1 MAYTYDDFV
10 KAANQSGLMGQF
22 SQDDLNLAQKYPEFG
37 LSVLS
42 LKKDYNNAAT
52 AEQRLLAN
60 QAANELRK
68 SYGNYSGGAD
78 GGSFRLESKL
88 NRRSDDLL
96 DQLGSFGSF
105 SYDEAPA
112 YENAFAQQQK
122 DLLDRILNREDFSW
136 SKETD
141 PQWSSYKK
149 SYLREGDRATANA
162 LAQAS
167 AASGGR
173 PSSYAVNAATQ
184 AGDYYAT
191 KLNDVIPTLYQQAY
205 ERYLDE
211 YNMKLKDLNAVN
223 QQEQLDYAKYLDRL
237 GQFNTDRGFAYQNYA
252 DDYDRLRSQLAD
264 VQGQDQIDYARYLD
278 ETSRQQTAQDSIR
291 SQVDA
296 ILAAGGSPS
305 ANLVSE
311 SGYSSEYVKA
321 LEDAYRKQ
329 EAEKAA
335 KKSGSG
341 GGSTRRSG
349 GTSGGNTTDGN
360 ESGLDYQ
367 GLFEAAKKSGNPK
380 SWLAQ
385 KANYQ
390 KFGFTSSSGLYSDYE
405 TWLENGG
412 VSNSSKTMA
421 QGPFIALLSGF
432 NTSLKNGEGERIL
445 STLDKTWPMMTSE
458 QKAEMQ
464 KLLKQYGYSYE
475 EG

>member
-42 LKKDYNNAAT
+42 LKKDYNNATT

-105 SYDEAPA
+105 SYGEAPT
-112 YENAFAQQQK
+112 YENTFAQQQK

-162 LAQAS
+162 LAKAS

-211 YNMKLKDLNAVN
+211 YNMKLKDLNTVN

-278 ETSRQQTAQDSIR
+278 EASRRQTAQDSIR

-341 GGSTRRSG
+341 VG
-349 GTSGGNTTDGN
+349 GTMSLTTAKAMAKEGQFTDTVLNT
-360 ESGLDYQ
+360 LR
-367 GLFEAAKKSGNPK
+367 
-380 SWLAQ
+380 
-385 KANYQ
+385 KA
-390 KFGFTSSSGLYSDYE
+390 GFTDDYIAQVYGYTGFGTGRDKLGYDE
-405 TWLENGG
+405 DEGIFTWNGRRY
-412 VSNSSKTMA
+412 NS
-421 QGPFIALLSGF
+421 PEALAEDLDRANLTDAEKATISRRLKASGF
-432 NTSLKNGEGERIL
+432 NITF
-445 STLDKTWPMMTSE
+445 
-458 QKAEMQ
+458 
-464 KLLKQYGYSYE
+464 
-475 EG
+475 

>member
-42 LKKDYNNAAT
+42 LKKDYNNATT

-88 NRRSDDLL
+88 NRRADDLL

-105 SYDEAPA
+105 SYGEAPT
-112 YENAFAQQQK
+112 YENTFAQQQK

-162 LAQAS
+162 LAKAS

-173 PSSYAVNAATQ
+173 PSSHAVNAATQ

-211 YNMKLKDLNAVN
+211 YNMKLKDLNTVN

-278 ETSRQQTAQDSIR
+278 EVSRQQTAQDSIR

-341 GGSTRRSG
+341 GG
-349 GTSGGNTTDGN
+349 GTMSLTTAKAMAKEGQFTDTVLNT
-360 ESGLDYQ
+360 LR
-367 GLFEAAKKSGNPK
+367 
-380 SWLAQ
+380 
-385 KANYQ
+385 KA
-390 KFGFTSSSGLYSDYE
+390 GFTDDYIAQVYGYTGFGTGRDKLGYDE
-405 TWLENGG
+405 DEGIFTWNGRRYNSPEALAEDLDRANLTDAEKATISRRLE
-412 VSNSSKTMA
+412 A
-421 QGPFIALLSGF
+421 SGF
-432 NTSLKNGEGERIL
+432 N
-445 STLDKTWPMMTSE
+445 MTF
-458 QKAEMQ
+458 
-464 KLLKQYGYSYE
+464 
-475 EG
+475 

>member
-88 NRRSDDLL
+88 NRRADDLL
-96 DQLGSFGSF
+96 DQIGSFGSF
-105 SYDEAPA
+105 SYDEAPT

-278 ETSRQQTAQDSIR
+278 EVSRQQTAQDSIR

-341 GGSTRRSG
+341 GG
-349 GTSGGNTTDGN
+349 GTMSLTTAKAMAKEGQFTDAVLNT
-360 ESGLDYQ
+360 LR
-367 GLFEAAKKSGNPK
+367 
-380 SWLAQ
+380 
-385 KANYQ
+385 KA
-390 KFGFTSSSGLYSDYE
+390 GFTDDYIAQVYGYTGFGPGRDKLGYDE
-405 TWLENGG
+405 DEGIFTWNGRRY
-412 VSNSSKTMA
+412 NS
-421 QGPFIALLSGF
+421 PEALAEDLDRANLTDAEKATISRRLKASGF
-432 NTSLKNGEGERIL
+432 NITF
-445 STLDKTWPMMTSE
+445 
-458 QKAEMQ
+458 
-464 KLLKQYGYSYE
+464 
-475 EG
+475 

>member
-22 SQDDLNLAQKYPEFG
+22 SQDDLNLAQKHPEFG

-105 SYDEAPA
+105 SYGEAPT
-112 YENAFAQQQK
+112 YENTFAQQQK

-278 ETSRQQTAQDSIR
+278 EASRQQTAQDSIR

-311 SGYSSEYVKA
+311 SGYSSEYIKA

-341 GGSTRRSG
+341 GG
-349 GTSGGNTTDGN
+349 GTMSLTTAKAMAKEGQFTDTVLNT
-360 ESGLDYQ
+360 LR
-367 GLFEAAKKSGNPK
+367 
-380 SWLAQ
+380 
-385 KANYQ
+385 KA
-390 KFGFTSSSGLYSDYE
+390 GFTDDYIAQVYGYTGFGTGRDKLGYDE
-405 TWLENGG
+405 DEGIFTWNGRRY
-412 VSNSSKTMA
+412 NS
-421 QGPFIALLSGF
+421 PEALAEDLDRANLTDAEKATISRRLKASGF
-432 NTSLKNGEGERIL
+432 NITF
-445 STLDKTWPMMTSE
+445 
-458 QKAEMQ
+458 
-464 KLLKQYGYSYE
+464 
-475 EG
+475 

>member
-88 NRRSDDLL
+88 NRRADDLL
-96 DQLGSFGSF
+96 GQIGSFGSF

-184 AGDYYAT
+184 AGDYYAA

-264 VQGQDQIDYARYLD
+264 VQGKDQIDYARYLD
-278 ETSRQQTAQDSIR
+278 EASRQQTAQDSIR

-341 GGSTRRSG
+341 GG
-349 GTSGGNTTDGN
+349 GTMSLTTAKAMAKEGQFTDTVINT
-360 ESGLDYQ
+360 LR
-367 GLFEAAKKSGNPK
+367 
-380 SWLAQ
+380 
-385 KANYQ
+385 KA
-390 KFGFTSSSGLYSDYE
+390 GFTDDYIAQVYGYTGFGTGRDKLGYDE
-405 TWLENGG
+405 DEGIFTWNGRRY
-412 VSNSSKTMA
+412 NS
-421 QGPFIALLSGF
+421 PEALAEDLDRANLTDAEKATISRRLKASGF
-432 NTSLKNGEGERIL
+432 NITF
-445 STLDKTWPMMTSE
+445 
-458 QKAEMQ
+458 
-464 KLLKQYGYSYE
+464 
-475 EG
+475 

>member
-10 KAANQSGLMGQF
+10 NAANQSGLMGQF

-42 LKKDYNNAAT
+42 LKKDYNNATT

-96 DQLGSFGSF
+96 GQLGSFGSF
-105 SYDEAPA
+105 SYDEAPT

-122 DLLDRILNREDFSW
+122 DLLDRILNREDFAW

-191 KLNDVIPTLYQQAY
+191 KLNDMIPTLYQQAY

-278 ETSRQQTAQDSIR
+278 EASRQQTAQDSIR

-341 GGSTRRSG
+341 GG
-349 GTSGGNTTDGN
+349 GTMSLTTAKAMAKEGQFTDTVLNT
-360 ESGLDYQ
+360 LR
-367 GLFEAAKKSGNPK
+367 
-380 SWLAQ
+380 
-385 KANYQ
+385 KA
-390 KFGFTSSSGLYSDYE
+390 GFTDDYIAQVYGYTGFGTGRDKLGYDE
-405 TWLENGG
+405 DEGIFTWNGRRY
-412 VSNSSKTMA
+412 NSPEALAEDLDRANLTDAEKAT
-421 QGPFIALLSGF
+421 IARRLKASGF
-432 NTSLKNGEGERIL
+432 NITF
-445 STLDKTWPMMTSE
+445 
-458 QKAEMQ
+458 
-464 KLLKQYGYSYE
+464 
-475 EG
+475 

>member
-42 LKKDYNNAAT
+42 LKKDYNNATT

-105 SYDEAPA
+105 SYGEAPT
-112 YENAFAQQQK
+112 YENTFAQQQK

-173 PSSYAVNAATQ
+173 PSSHAVNAATQ

-278 ETSRQQTAQDSIR
+278 EVSRQQTAQDSIR

-341 GGSTRRSG
+341 GG
-349 GTSGGNTTDGN
+349 GTMSLTTAKAMAKEGQFTDTVLNT
-360 ESGLDYQ
+360 LR
-367 GLFEAAKKSGNPK
+367 
-380 SWLAQ
+380 
-385 KANYQ
+385 KA
-390 KFGFTSSSGLYSDYE
+390 GFTDDYIAQVYGYTGFGTGRDKLGYDE
-405 TWLENGG
+405 DEGIFTWNGRRY
-412 VSNSSKTMA
+412 NS
-421 QGPFIALLSGF
+421 PEALAEDLDRANLTDAEKSTISRRLKASGF
-432 NTSLKNGEGERIL
+432 NITF
-445 STLDKTWPMMTSE
+445 
-458 QKAEMQ
+458 
-464 KLLKQYGYSYE
+464 
-475 EG
+475 

>member
-88 NRRSDDLL
+88 NRRADDLL
-96 DQLGSFGSF
+96 DQIGSFGSF
-105 SYDEAPA
+105 SYDEAPT
-112 YENAFAQQQK
+112 YENTFAQQQK

-278 ETSRQQTAQDSIR
+278 EASRRQTAQDSIR

-329 EAEKAA
+329 GAEKAA

-341 GGSTRRSG
+341 GG
-349 GTSGGNTTDGN
+349 GTMSLTTAKAMAKEGQFTDTVLNT
-360 ESGLDYQ
+360 LR
-367 GLFEAAKKSGNPK
+367 
-380 SWLAQ
+380 
-385 KANYQ
+385 KA
-390 KFGFTSSSGLYSDYE
+390 GFTDDYIAQVYGYTGFGTGRDKLGYDE
-405 TWLENGG
+405 DEGIFTWNGRRY
-412 VSNSSKTMA
+412 NS
-421 QGPFIALLSGF
+421 PEALAEDLDRANLTDAEKATISRRLKASGF
-432 NTSLKNGEGERIL
+432 NITF
-445 STLDKTWPMMTSE
+445 
-458 QKAEMQ
+458 
-464 KLLKQYGYSYE
+464 
-475 EG
+475 

>member
-88 NRRSDDLL
+88 NRRADDLL
-96 DQLGSFGSF
+96 GQIGSFGSF
-105 SYDEAPA
+105 SYDEAPT

-211 YNMKLKDLNAVN
+211 YNMKLKDLNTVN

-278 ETSRQQTAQDSIR
+278 DVSRQQTAQDSIR

-321 LEDAYRKQ
+321 LKDAYRKQ

-341 GGSTRRSG
+341 GG
-349 GTSGGNTTDGN
+349 GTMSLTTAKEMAKEGQFTDTVLNT
-360 ESGLDYQ
+360 LR
-367 GLFEAAKKSGNPK
+367 
-380 SWLAQ
+380 
-385 KANYQ
+385 KA
-390 KFGFTSSSGLYSDYE
+390 GFTDDYIAQVYGYTGFGTGRDKLGYDE
-405 TWLENGG
+405 DEGIFTWNGRRY
-412 VSNSSKTMA
+412 NSPEALAEDLDRANLTDAEKATISRRLKT
-421 QGPFIALLSGF
+421 SGF
-432 NTSLKNGEGERIL
+432 NITF
-445 STLDKTWPMMTSE
+445 
-458 QKAEMQ
+458 
-464 KLLKQYGYSYE
+464 
-475 EG
+475 

>member
-88 NRRSDDLL
+88 NRRADDLL
-96 DQLGSFGSF
+96 DQIGSFGSF
-105 SYDEAPA
+105 SYDEAPT

-211 YNMKLKDLNAVN
+211 YNMKLKDMNAVN

-278 ETSRQQTAQDSIR
+278 EASRQQTAQDSIR

-341 GGSTRRSG
+341 GG
-349 GTSGGNTTDGN
+349 GTMSLTTAKAMAKEGQFTDTVLNT
-360 ESGLDYQ
+360 LR
-367 GLFEAAKKSGNPK
+367 
-380 SWLAQ
+380 
-385 KANYQ
+385 KA
-390 KFGFTSSSGLYSDYE
+390 GFTDDYIAQVYGYTGFGTGRDKLGYDE
-405 TWLENGG
+405 DEGIFTWNGRRY
-412 VSNSSKTMA
+412 NS
-421 QGPFIALLSGF
+421 PEALAEDLDRANLTDAEKATISRRLKASGF
-432 NTSLKNGEGERIL
+432 NITF
-445 STLDKTWPMMTSE
+445 
-458 QKAEMQ
+458 
-464 KLLKQYGYSYE
+464 
-475 EG
+475 

>member
-96 DQLGSFGSF
+96 DQIGSFGSF
-105 SYDEAPA
+105 SYDEAPT
-112 YENAFAQQQK
+112 YENAFAQKQK
-122 DLLDRILNREDFSW
+122 DLLDRILNREGFSW

-173 PSSYAVNAATQ
+173 PSSHAVNAATQ

-211 YNMKLKDLNAVN
+211 YNMKLKDLNTVN

-278 ETSRQQTAQDSIR
+278 EASRQQTAQDSIR

-341 GGSTRRSG
+341 GG
-349 GTSGGNTTDGN
+349 GTMSLTTAKAMAKEGQFTDAVLNT
-360 ESGLDYQ
+360 LR
-367 GLFEAAKKSGNPK
+367 
-380 SWLAQ
+380 
-385 KANYQ
+385 KA
-390 KFGFTSSSGLYSDYE
+390 GFTDDYIAQVYGYTGFGTGRDKLGYDE
-405 TWLENGG
+405 DEGIFTWNGRRY
-412 VSNSSKTMA
+412 NS
-421 QGPFIALLSGF
+421 PEALAEDLDRANLTDAEKATISRRLKASGF
-432 NTSLKNGEGERIL
+432 NITF
-445 STLDKTWPMMTSE
+445 
-458 QKAEMQ
+458 
-464 KLLKQYGYSYE
+464 
-475 EG
+475 

>member
-42 LKKDYNNAAT
+42 LKKDYNNATT

-105 SYDEAPA
+105 SYDEAPT
-112 YENAFAQQQK
+112 YENTFAQQQK

-173 PSSYAVNAATQ
+173 PSSHAVNAATQ

-211 YNMKLKDLNAVN
+211 YNMKLKDLSTVN

-278 ETSRQQTAQDSIR
+278 EASRRQTAQDSIR

-341 GGSTRRSG
+341 GG
-349 GTSGGNTTDGN
+349 GTMSLTTAKAMAKEGQFTDTVLNT
-360 ESGLDYQ
+360 LR
-367 GLFEAAKKSGNPK
+367 
-380 SWLAQ
+380 
-385 KANYQ
+385 KA
-390 KFGFTSSSGLYSDYE
+390 GFTDDYIAQVYGYTGFGTGRDKLGYDE
-405 TWLENGG
+405 DEGIFTWNGRRY
-412 VSNSSKTMA
+412 NS
-421 QGPFIALLSGF
+421 PEALAEDLDRANLTDAEKATISRRLKASGF
-432 NTSLKNGEGERIL
+432 NITF
-445 STLDKTWPMMTSE
+445 
-458 QKAEMQ
+458 
-464 KLLKQYGYSYE
+464 
-475 EG
+475 

>member
-96 DQLGSFGSF
+96 DQIGSFGSF
-105 SYDEAPA
+105 SYDEAPT

-173 PSSYAVNAATQ
+173 PSSHAVNAATQ

-278 ETSRQQTAQDSIR
+278 EASRQQTAQDSIR

-341 GGSTRRSG
+341 GG
-349 GTSGGNTTDGN
+349 GTMSLTTAKAMAKEGQFTDTVLNT
-360 ESGLDYQ
+360 LR
-367 GLFEAAKKSGNPK
+367 
-380 SWLAQ
+380 
-385 KANYQ
+385 KA
-390 KFGFTSSSGLYSDYE
+390 GFTDDYIAQVYGYTGFGTGRDKLGYDE
-405 TWLENGG
+405 DEGIFTWNGRRY
-412 VSNSSKTMA
+412 NS
-421 QGPFIALLSGF
+421 PEALAEDLDRANLTDAEKATISRRLKASGF
-432 NTSLKNGEGERIL
+432 NITF
-445 STLDKTWPMMTSE
+445 
-458 QKAEMQ
+458 
-464 KLLKQYGYSYE
+464 
-475 EG
+475 

>member
-88 NRRSDDLL
+88 NRRADDLL
-96 DQLGSFGSF
+96 GQIGSFGSF
-105 SYDEAPA
+105 SYDEAPT

-278 ETSRQQTAQDSIR
+278 EASRQQTAQDSIR

-341 GGSTRRSG
+341 GG
-349 GTSGGNTTDGN
+349 GTMSLTTAKEMAKEGQFTDTVLNT
-360 ESGLDYQ
+360 LR
-367 GLFEAAKKSGNPK
+367 
-380 SWLAQ
+380 
-385 KANYQ
+385 KA
-390 KFGFTSSSGLYSDYE
+390 GFTDDYIAQVYGYTGFGSGRDKLGYDE
-405 TWLENGG
+405 DEGIFTWNGRRY
-412 VSNSSKTMA
+412 NS
-421 QGPFIALLSGF
+421 PEALAEDLNRANLTDAEKATISRRLKASGF
-432 NTSLKNGEGERIL
+432 NITF
-445 STLDKTWPMMTSE
+445 
-458 QKAEMQ
+458 
-464 KLLKQYGYSYE
+464 
-475 EG
+475 

>member
-10 KAANQSGLMGQF
+10 NAANQSGLMGQF

-42 LKKDYNNAAT
+42 LKKDYNNATT

-96 DQLGSFGSF
+96 GQLGSFGSF
-105 SYDEAPA
+105 SYDEAPT

-122 DLLDRILNREDFSW
+122 DLLDRILNREDFAW

-162 LAQAS
+162 LAKAS

-173 PSSYAVNAATQ
+173 TSSYAVNAATQ

-278 ETSRQQTAQDSIR
+278 EVSRQQTAQDSIR
-291 SQVDA
+291 GQVDA

-341 GGSTRRSG
+341 GG
-349 GTSGGNTTDGN
+349 GTMSLTTAKAMAKEGQFTDAVLNT
-360 ESGLDYQ
+360 LR
-367 GLFEAAKKSGNPK
+367 
-380 SWLAQ
+380 
-385 KANYQ
+385 KA
-390 KFGFTSSSGLYSDYE
+390 GFTDDYIAQVYGYTGFGTGRDKLGYDE
-405 TWLENGG
+405 DEGIFTWNGRRY
-412 VSNSSKTMA
+412 NSPEALAEDLDRANLTDAEKAT
-421 QGPFIALLSGF
+421 IARRLKASGF
-432 NTSLKNGEGERIL
+432 NITF
-445 STLDKTWPMMTSE
+445 
-458 QKAEMQ
+458 
-464 KLLKQYGYSYE
+464 
-475 EG
+475 

>member
-42 LKKDYNNAAT
+42 LKKDYNNATT

-88 NRRSDDLL
+88 NRRADDLL
-96 DQLGSFGSF
+96 DQIGSFGSF

-173 PSSYAVNAATQ
+173 PSSHAVNAATQ

-278 ETSRQQTAQDSIR
+278 EASRQQTAQDSIR

-296 ILAAGGSPS
+296 ILAVGGSPS

-341 GGSTRRSG
+341 GG
-349 GTSGGNTTDGN
+349 GTMSLTTAKAMAKEGQFTDAVLNT
-360 ESGLDYQ
+360 LR
-367 GLFEAAKKSGNPK
+367 
-380 SWLAQ
+380 
-385 KANYQ
+385 KA
-390 KFGFTSSSGLYSDYE
+390 GFTDDYIAQVYGYTGFGTGRDKLGYDE
-405 TWLENGG
+405 DEGIFTWNGRRY
-412 VSNSSKTMA
+412 NS
-421 QGPFIALLSGF
+421 PEALAEDLDRANLTDAEKATISRRLKASGF
-432 NTSLKNGEGERIL
+432 NITF
-445 STLDKTWPMMTSE
+445 
-458 QKAEMQ
+458 
-464 KLLKQYGYSYE
+464 
-475 EG
+475 

>member
-1 MAYTYDDFV
+1 
-10 KAANQSGLMGQF
+10 MGQF

-42 LKKDYNNAAT
+42 LKKDYNNATT

-105 SYDEAPA
+105 SYGEAPT
-112 YENAFAQQQK
+112 YENTFAQQQK

-211 YNMKLKDLNAVN
+211 YNMKLKDLNTVN

-278 ETSRQQTAQDSIR
+278 EASRQQTAQDSIR

-341 GGSTRRSG
+341 GG
-349 GTSGGNTTDGN
+349 GTMSLTTAKAMAKEGQFTDTVLNT
-360 ESGLDYQ
+360 LR
-367 GLFEAAKKSGNPK
+367 
-380 SWLAQ
+380 
-385 KANYQ
+385 KA
-390 KFGFTSSSGLYSDYE
+390 GFTDDYIAQVYGYTGFGTGRDKLGYDE
-405 TWLENGG
+405 DEGIFTWNGRRY
-412 VSNSSKTMA
+412 NS
-421 QGPFIALLSGF
+421 PEALAEDLDRANLTDAEKATISRRLKASGF
-432 NTSLKNGEGERIL
+432 NITF
-445 STLDKTWPMMTSE
+445 
-458 QKAEMQ
+458 
-464 KLLKQYGYSYE
+464 
-475 EG
+475 

>member
-10 KAANQSGLMGQF
+10 NAANQSGLMGQF

-42 LKKDYNNAAT
+42 LKKDYNNATT

-78 GGSFRLESKL
+78 GGGFRLESKL
-88 NRRSDDLL
+88 NRRADDLL

-105 SYDEAPA
+105 SYDEAPT

-122 DLLDRILNREDFSW
+122 DLLDRILNREDFAW

-162 LAQAS
+162 LAKAS

-278 ETSRQQTAQDSIR
+278 EVSRQQTAQDSIR
-291 SQVDA
+291 GQVDA

-341 GGSTRRSG
+341 GG
-349 GTSGGNTTDGN
+349 GTMSLTTAKAMAKEGQFTDAVLNT
-360 ESGLDYQ
+360 LR
-367 GLFEAAKKSGNPK
+367 
-380 SWLAQ
+380 
-385 KANYQ
+385 KA
-390 KFGFTSSSGLYSDYE
+390 GFTDDYIAQVYGYTGFGTGRDKLGYDE
-405 TWLENGG
+405 DEGIFTWNGRRY
-412 VSNSSKTMA
+412 NSPEALAEDLDRANLTDAEKAT
-421 QGPFIALLSGF
+421 IARRLKASGF
-432 NTSLKNGEGERIL
+432 NITF
-445 STLDKTWPMMTSE
+445 
-458 QKAEMQ
+458 
-464 KLLKQYGYSYE
+464 
-475 EG
+475 

>member
-22 SQDDLNLAQKYPEFG
+22 SQDDLNLAQKHPEFG

-42 LKKDYNNAAT
+42 LKKDYNNATT

-105 SYDEAPA
+105 SYGEAPT
-112 YENAFAQQQK
+112 YENTFAQQQK

-162 LAQAS
+162 LAKAS

-211 YNMKLKDLNAVN
+211 YNMKLKDLNAIN
-223 QQEQLDYAKYLDRL
+223 QQEQMDYAKYLDRL

-278 ETSRQQTAQDSIR
+278 EASRQQTAQDSIR

-329 EAEKAA
+329 EAEKVT

-341 GGSTRRSG
+341 GG
-349 GTSGGNTTDGN
+349 GTMSLTTAKAMAKEGQFTDTVLNT
-360 ESGLDYQ
+360 LR
-367 GLFEAAKKSGNPK
+367 
-380 SWLAQ
+380 
-385 KANYQ
+385 KA
-390 KFGFTSSSGLYSDYE
+390 GFTDDYIAQVYGYTGFGTGRDKLGYDE
-405 TWLENGG
+405 DEGIFTWNGRRYNSPEALAEDLDRANLTDAEKATISRRLE
-412 VSNSSKTMA
+412 A
-421 QGPFIALLSGF
+421 SGF
-432 NTSLKNGEGERIL
+432 NI
-445 STLDKTWPMMTSE
+445 TL
-458 QKAEMQ
+458 
-464 KLLKQYGYSYE
+464 
-475 EG
+475 

>member
-105 SYDEAPA
+105 SYDEAPT

-122 DLLDRILNREDFSW
+122 DLLDRILNREGFSW

-184 AGDYYAT
+184 AGDYYAA

-211 YNMKLKDLNAVN
+211 YNMKLKDLNTVN

-278 ETSRQQTAQDSIR
+278 EASRQQTAQDSIR

-341 GGSTRRSG
+341 GG
-349 GTSGGNTTDGN
+349 GTMSLTTAKAMAKEGQFTDTVLNT
-360 ESGLDYQ
+360 LR
-367 GLFEAAKKSGNPK
+367 
-380 SWLAQ
+380 
-385 KANYQ
+385 KA
-390 KFGFTSSSGLYSDYE
+390 GFTDDYIAQVYGYTGFGTGRDKLGYDE
-405 TWLENGG
+405 DEGIFTWNGRRY
-412 VSNSSKTMA
+412 NS
-421 QGPFIALLSGF
+421 PEALAEDLDRANLTDAEKATISRRLKASGF
-432 NTSLKNGEGERIL
+432 NITF
-445 STLDKTWPMMTSE
+445 
-458 QKAEMQ
+458 
-464 KLLKQYGYSYE
+464 
-475 EG
+475 

>member
-42 LKKDYNNAAT
+42 LKKDYNNATT

-105 SYDEAPA
+105 SYGEAPT
-112 YENAFAQQQK
+112 YENTFAQQQK

-162 LAQAS
+162 LAKAS

-173 PSSYAVNAATQ
+173 PSSHAVNAATQ

-211 YNMKLKDLNAVN
+211 YNMKLKDLNTVN

-278 ETSRQQTAQDSIR
+278 EASRQQTAQDSIR

-341 GGSTRRSG
+341 GG
-349 GTSGGNTTDGN
+349 GTMSLTTAKEMAKEGQFTDTVLNT
-360 ESGLDYQ
+360 LR
-367 GLFEAAKKSGNPK
+367 
-380 SWLAQ
+380 
-385 KANYQ
+385 KA
-390 KFGFTSSSGLYSDYE
+390 GFTDDYIAQVYGYTGFGTGRDKLGYDE
-405 TWLENGG
+405 DEGIFTWNGRRYNSPEALTEDLDRANLTDAEKATISRRLE
-412 VSNSSKTMA
+412 A
-421 QGPFIALLSGF
+421 SGF
-432 NTSLKNGEGERIL
+432 NITF
-445 STLDKTWPMMTSE
+445 
-458 QKAEMQ
+458 
-464 KLLKQYGYSYE
+464 
-475 EG
+475 

>member
-42 LKKDYNNAAT
+42 LKKDYNNATT

-88 NRRSDDLL
+88 NRRADDLL
-96 DQLGSFGSF
+96 DQIGSFGSF

-173 PSSYAVNAATQ
+173 PSSHAVNAATQ

-211 YNMKLKDLNAVN
+211 YNMKLKDLNTVN

-278 ETSRQQTAQDSIR
+278 EASRQQTAQDSIR

-341 GGSTRRSG
+341 GG
-349 GTSGGNTTDGN
+349 GTMSLTTAKEMAKEGQFTDAVLNT
-360 ESGLDYQ
+360 LR
-367 GLFEAAKKSGNPK
+367 
-380 SWLAQ
+380 
-385 KANYQ
+385 KA
-390 KFGFTSSSGLYSDYE
+390 GFTDDYIAQVYGYTGFGTGRDKLGYDE
-405 TWLENGG
+405 DEGIFTWNGRRY
-412 VSNSSKTMA
+412 NS
-421 QGPFIALLSGF
+421 PEALAEDLDRANLTDAEKATISRRLKASGF
-432 NTSLKNGEGERIL
+432 NITF
-445 STLDKTWPMMTSE
+445 
-458 QKAEMQ
+458 
-464 KLLKQYGYSYE
+464 
-475 EG
+475 

>member
-22 SQDDLNLAQKYPEFG
+22 SQDDLNLAQKHPEFG

-42 LKKDYNNAAT
+42 LKKDYNNATT

-68 SYGNYSGGAD
+68 SYGNYSGGVD

-105 SYDEAPA
+105 SYGEAPT
-112 YENAFAQQQK
+112 YENTFAQQQK

-173 PSSYAVNAATQ
+173 PSSHAVNAATQ

-211 YNMKLKDLNAVN
+211 YNMKLKDLNTVN

-278 ETSRQQTAQDSIR
+278 EASRQQTAQDSIR

-341 GGSTRRSG
+341 GG
-349 GTSGGNTTDGN
+349 GTMSLTTAKAMAKEGQFTDAVLNT
-360 ESGLDYQ
+360 LR
-367 GLFEAAKKSGNPK
+367 
-380 SWLAQ
+380 
-385 KANYQ
+385 KA
-390 KFGFTSSSGLYSDYE
+390 GFTDDYIAQVYGYTGFGTGRDKLGYDE
-405 TWLENGG
+405 DEGIFTWNGRRY
-412 VSNSSKTMA
+412 NS
-421 QGPFIALLSGF
+421 PEALAEDLDRANLTDAEKATISRRLKASGF
-432 NTSLKNGEGERIL
+432 NITF
-445 STLDKTWPMMTSE
+445 
-458 QKAEMQ
+458 
-464 KLLKQYGYSYE
+464 
-475 EG
+475 

>member
-42 LKKDYNNAAT
+42 LKKDYNNATT

-88 NRRSDDLL
+88 NRRADDLL
-96 DQLGSFGSF
+96 DQIGSFGSF
-105 SYDEAPA
+105 SYDEAPT

-184 AGDYYAT
+184 AGDYYAA

-278 ETSRQQTAQDSIR
+278 EASRQQTAQDSIR

-341 GGSTRRSG
+341 GG
-349 GTSGGNTTDGN
+349 GTMSLTTAKAMAKEGQFTDAVLNT
-360 ESGLDYQ
+360 LR
-367 GLFEAAKKSGNPK
+367 
-380 SWLAQ
+380 
-385 KANYQ
+385 KA
-390 KFGFTSSSGLYSDYE
+390 GFTDDYIAQVYGYTGFGTGRDKLGYDE
-405 TWLENGG
+405 DEGIFTWNGRRY
-412 VSNSSKTMA
+412 NS
-421 QGPFIALLSGF
+421 PEALAEDLDRANLTDAEKATISRRLKASGF
-432 NTSLKNGEGERIL
+432 NITF
-445 STLDKTWPMMTSE
+445 
-458 QKAEMQ
+458 
-464 KLLKQYGYSYE
+464 
-475 EG
+475 

>member
-10 KAANQSGLMGQF
+10 NAANQSGLMGQF

-42 LKKDYNNAAT
+42 LKKDYNNATT

-88 NRRSDDLL
+88 NRRADDLL

-105 SYDEAPA
+105 SYDEAPT

-211 YNMKLKDLNAVN
+211 YNIKLKDLNAVN

-278 ETSRQQTAQDSIR
+278 EVSRQQTAQDSIR

-335 KKSGSG
+335 KKSSSG
-341 GGSTRRSG
+341 GGSTMSLTTAKAMAKEG
-349 GTSGGNTTDGN
+349 QFTDAVLNT
-360 ESGLDYQ
+360 LR
-367 GLFEAAKKSGNPK
+367 
-380 SWLAQ
+380 
-385 KANYQ
+385 KA
-390 KFGFTSSSGLYSDYE
+390 GFTDDYIAQVYGYTGFGTGRDKLGYDE
-405 TWLENGG
+405 DEGIFTWNGRRY
-412 VSNSSKTMA
+412 NS
-421 QGPFIALLSGF
+421 PEALAEDLDRANLTDAEKATISRRLKASGF
-432 NTSLKNGEGERIL
+432 NITF
-445 STLDKTWPMMTSE
+445 
-458 QKAEMQ
+458 
-464 KLLKQYGYSYE
+464 
-475 EG
+475 

>member
-42 LKKDYNNAAT
+42 LKKDYNNATT

-88 NRRSDDLL
+88 NRRADDLL
-96 DQLGSFGSF
+96 GQIGSFGSF
-105 SYDEAPA
+105 SYDEAPT

-162 LAQAS
+162 LAKAS

-278 ETSRQQTAQDSIR
+278 EASRQQTAQDSIR

-341 GGSTRRSG
+341 GG
-349 GTSGGNTTDGN
+349 GTMSLTTAKAMAKEGQFTDTVLNT
-360 ESGLDYQ
+360 LR
-367 GLFEAAKKSGNPK
+367 
-380 SWLAQ
+380 
-385 KANYQ
+385 KA
-390 KFGFTSSSGLYSDYE
+390 GFTNDYIAQVYGYTGFGTGRDKLGYDE
-405 TWLENGG
+405 DEGIFTWNGRRY
-412 VSNSSKTMA
+412 NS
-421 QGPFIALLSGF
+421 PEALAEDLDRANLTDAEKSTISRRLKASGF
-432 NTSLKNGEGERIL
+432 NITF
-445 STLDKTWPMMTSE
+445 
-458 QKAEMQ
+458 
-464 KLLKQYGYSYE
+464 
-475 EG
+475 

>member
-42 LKKDYNNAAT
+42 LKKDYNNATT

-96 DQLGSFGSF
+96 GQIGSFGSF
-105 SYDEAPA
+105 SYDEAPT

-162 LAQAS
+162 LAKAS

-278 ETSRQQTAQDSIR
+278 EASRQQTAQDSIR

-341 GGSTRRSG
+341 GG
-349 GTSGGNTTDGN
+349 GTMSLTTAKAMAKEGQFTDTVLNT
-360 ESGLDYQ
+360 LR
-367 GLFEAAKKSGNPK
+367 
-380 SWLAQ
+380 
-385 KANYQ
+385 KA
-390 KFGFTSSSGLYSDYE
+390 GFTDDYIAQVYGYTGFGSGRDKLGYDE
-405 TWLENGG
+405 DEGIFTWNGRRY
-412 VSNSSKTMA
+412 NS
-421 QGPFIALLSGF
+421 PEALAEDLDRANLTDAEKATISRRLKASGF
-432 NTSLKNGEGERIL
+432 NITF
-445 STLDKTWPMMTSE
+445 
-458 QKAEMQ
+458 
-464 KLLKQYGYSYE
+464 
-475 EG
+475 

>member
-88 NRRSDDLL
+88 NRRADDLL
-96 DQLGSFGSF
+96 GQIGSFGSF
-105 SYDEAPA
+105 SYDEAPT
-112 YENAFAQQQK
+112 YENAFVQQQK

-211 YNMKLKDLNAVN
+211 YNMKLKDLNTVN

-278 ETSRQQTAQDSIR
+278 EVSRQQTAQDSIR

-341 GGSTRRSG
+341 GG
-349 GTSGGNTTDGN
+349 GTMSLTTAKAMAKEGQFTDTVLNT
-360 ESGLDYQ
+360 LR
-367 GLFEAAKKSGNPK
+367 
-380 SWLAQ
+380 
-385 KANYQ
+385 KA
-390 KFGFTSSSGLYSDYE
+390 GFTDDYIAQVYGYTGFGTGRDKLGYDE
-405 TWLENGG
+405 DEGIFTWNGRRYNSPEALAEDLNRANLTDAEKATISRRLE
-412 VSNSSKTMA
+412 A
-421 QGPFIALLSGF
+421 SGF
-432 NTSLKNGEGERIL
+432 NIITF
-445 STLDKTWPMMTSE
+445 
-458 QKAEMQ
+458 
-464 KLLKQYGYSYE
+464 
-475 EG
+475 

>member
-88 NRRSDDLL
+88 NRRADDLL
-96 DQLGSFGSF
+96 GQIGSFGSF
-105 SYDEAPA
+105 SYDEAPT

-211 YNMKLKDLNAVN
+211 YNMKLKDLNTVN
-223 QQEQLDYAKYLDRL
+223 QQEQLDYAKHLDRL

-278 ETSRQQTAQDSIR
+278 EASRQQTAQDSIR

-341 GGSTRRSG
+341 GG
-349 GTSGGNTTDGN
+349 GTMSLTTAKAMAKEGQFTDTVLNT
-360 ESGLDYQ
+360 LR
-367 GLFEAAKKSGNPK
+367 
-380 SWLAQ
+380 
-385 KANYQ
+385 KA
-390 KFGFTSSSGLYSDYE
+390 GFTDDYIAQVYGCTGFGTGRDKLGYDE
-405 TWLENGG
+405 DEGIFTWNGRRY
-412 VSNSSKTMA
+412 NS
-421 QGPFIALLSGF
+421 PEALAEDLDRANLTDAEKATISRRLKASGF
-432 NTSLKNGEGERIL
+432 NITF
-445 STLDKTWPMMTSE
+445 
-458 QKAEMQ
+458 
-464 KLLKQYGYSYE
+464 
-475 EG
+475 

>member
-10 KAANQSGLMGQF
+10 NAANQSGLMGQF

-42 LKKDYNNAAT
+42 LKKDYNNATT

-88 NRRSDDLL
+88 NRQADDLL

-105 SYDEAPA
+105 SYDEAPT

-122 DLLDRILNREDFSW
+122 DLLDRILNREDFAW

-278 ETSRQQTAQDSIR
+278 EVSRQQTAQDSIR
-291 SQVDA
+291 GQVDA

-335 KKSGSG
+335 KKSSG
-341 GGSTRRSG
+341 GG
-349 GTSGGNTTDGN
+349 GTMSLTTAKAMAKEGQFTDAVLNT
-360 ESGLDYQ
+360 LR
-367 GLFEAAKKSGNPK
+367 
-380 SWLAQ
+380 
-385 KANYQ
+385 KA
-390 KFGFTSSSGLYSDYE
+390 GFTDDYIAQVYGYTGFGTGRDKLGYDE
-405 TWLENGG
+405 DEGIFTWNGRRY
-412 VSNSSKTMA
+412 NSPEALAEDLDRANLTDAEKAT
-421 QGPFIALLSGF
+421 IARRLKASGF
-432 NTSLKNGEGERIL
+432 NITF
-445 STLDKTWPMMTSE
+445 
-458 QKAEMQ
+458 
-464 KLLKQYGYSYE
+464 
-475 EG
+475 

>member
-10 KAANQSGLMGQF
+10 NAANQSGLMGQF

-42 LKKDYNNAAT
+42 LKKDYNNATT

-88 NRRSDDLL
+88 NRRADDLL

-105 SYDEAPA
+105 SYDEAPT

-122 DLLDRILNREDFSW
+122 DLLDRILNREDFAW

-278 ETSRQQTAQDSIR
+278 EASRQQTAQDSIR
-291 SQVDA
+291 GQVDA

-335 KKSGSG
+335 KKSSGGSG
-341 GGSTRRSG
+341 GG
-349 GTSGGNTTDGN
+349 GTMSLTTAKAMAKEGQFTDAVLNT
-360 ESGLDYQ
+360 LR
-367 GLFEAAKKSGNPK
+367 
-380 SWLAQ
+380 
-385 KANYQ
+385 KA
-390 KFGFTSSSGLYSDYE
+390 GFTDDYIAQVYGYTGFGTGRDKLGYDE
-405 TWLENGG
+405 DEGIFTWNGRRY
-412 VSNSSKTMA
+412 NSPEALAEDLDRANLTDAEKAT
-421 QGPFIALLSGF
+421 IARRLKASGF
-432 NTSLKNGEGERIL
+432 NITF
-445 STLDKTWPMMTSE
+445 
-458 QKAEMQ
+458 
-464 KLLKQYGYSYE
+464 
-475 EG
+475 

>member
-88 NRRSDDLL
+88 NRRADDLL
-96 DQLGSFGSF
+96 GQIGSFGSF
-105 SYDEAPA
+105 SYDEAPT

-278 ETSRQQTAQDSIR
+278 EASRQQTAQDSIR

-341 GGSTRRSG
+341 GG
-349 GTSGGNTTDGN
+349 GTMSLTTAKAMAKEGQFTDTVLNT
-360 ESGLDYQ
+360 LR
-367 GLFEAAKKSGNPK
+367 
-380 SWLAQ
+380 
-385 KANYQ
+385 KA
-390 KFGFTSSSGLYSDYE
+390 GFTDDYIAQVYGYTGFGTGRDKLGYDE
-405 TWLENGG
+405 DEGIFTWNGRRY
-412 VSNSSKTMA
+412 NS
-421 QGPFIALLSGF
+421 PEALAEDLDRANLTDAEKATISRRLKASGF
-432 NTSLKNGEGERIL
+432 NITF
-445 STLDKTWPMMTSE
+445 
-458 QKAEMQ
+458 
-464 KLLKQYGYSYE
+464 
-475 EG
+475 

>member
-37 LSVLS
+37 LSALS
-42 LKKDYNNAAT
+42 LKKDYNNATT

-88 NRRSDDLL
+88 NRRADDLL
-96 DQLGSFGSF
+96 DQIGSFGSF
-105 SYDEAPA
+105 SYDEAPT
-112 YENAFAQQQK
+112 YENTFAQQQK

-162 LAQAS
+162 LAKAS

-278 ETSRQQTAQDSIR
+278 EASRQQTAQDSIR

-341 GGSTRRSG
+341 GG
-349 GTSGGNTTDGN
+349 GTMSLTTAKAMAEEGQFTDTVLNT
-360 ESGLDYQ
+360 LR
-367 GLFEAAKKSGNPK
+367 
-380 SWLAQ
+380 
-385 KANYQ
+385 KA
-390 KFGFTSSSGLYSDYE
+390 GFTDDYIAQVYGYTGFGTGRDKLGYDE
-405 TWLENGG
+405 DEGIFTWNGRRYNSPEALAEDLDRANLTDAEKATISRRLE
-412 VSNSSKTMA
+412 A
-421 QGPFIALLSGF
+421 SGF
-432 NTSLKNGEGERIL
+432 NITF
-445 STLDKTWPMMTSE
+445 
-458 QKAEMQ
+458 
-464 KLLKQYGYSYE
+464 
-475 EG
+475 

>member
-42 LKKDYNNAAT
+42 LKKDYNNATT

-105 SYDEAPA
+105 SYDEAPT
-112 YENAFAQQQK
+112 YENTFAQQQK

-211 YNMKLKDLNAVN
+211 YNMKLKDLNTVN

-278 ETSRQQTAQDSIR
+278 EASRQQTAQDSIR

-335 KKSGSG
+335 KKTGSG
-341 GGSTRRSG
+341 GG
-349 GTSGGNTTDGN
+349 GTMSLTTAKAMAKEGQFTDTVLNT
-360 ESGLDYQ
+360 LR
-367 GLFEAAKKSGNPK
+367 
-380 SWLAQ
+380 
-385 KANYQ
+385 KA
-390 KFGFTSSSGLYSDYE
+390 GFTDDYIAQVYGYTGFGTGRDKLGYDE
-405 TWLENGG
+405 DEGIFTWNGRRY
-412 VSNSSKTMA
+412 NS
-421 QGPFIALLSGF
+421 PEALAEDLDRANLTDAEKATISRRLKASGF
-432 NTSLKNGEGERIL
+432 NITF
-445 STLDKTWPMMTSE
+445 
-458 QKAEMQ
+458 
-464 KLLKQYGYSYE
+464 
-475 EG
+475 

>member
-88 NRRSDDLL
+88 NRRADDLL
-96 DQLGSFGSF
+96 DQIGSFGSF
-105 SYDEAPA
+105 SYDEAPT

-223 QQEQLDYAKYLDRL
+223 QQEQLDYAKHLDRL

-278 ETSRQQTAQDSIR
+278 EASRQQTAQDSIR

-341 GGSTRRSG
+341 GG
-349 GTSGGNTTDGN
+349 GTMSLTTAKAMAKEGQFTDTVLNT
-360 ESGLDYQ
+360 LR
-367 GLFEAAKKSGNPK
+367 
-380 SWLAQ
+380 
-385 KANYQ
+385 KA
-390 KFGFTSSSGLYSDYE
+390 GFTDDYIAQVYGYTGFGTGRDKLGYDE
-405 TWLENGG
+405 DEGIFTWNGRRY
-412 VSNSSKTMA
+412 NS
-421 QGPFIALLSGF
+421 PEALAEDLDRANLTDAEKATISRRLKASGF
-432 NTSLKNGEGERIL
+432 NITF
-445 STLDKTWPMMTSE
+445 
-458 QKAEMQ
+458 
-464 KLLKQYGYSYE
+464 
-475 EG
+475 

>member
-42 LKKDYNNAAT
+42 LKKDYNNATT

-88 NRRSDDLL
+88 NRRADDLL
-96 DQLGSFGSF
+96 DQIGSFGSF

-173 PSSYAVNAATQ
+173 PSSHAVNAATQ

-278 ETSRQQTAQDSIR
+278 EASRQQTAQDSIR

-341 GGSTRRSG
+341 GG
-349 GTSGGNTTDGN
+349 GTMSLTTAKAMAKEGQFTDAVLNT
-360 ESGLDYQ
+360 LR
-367 GLFEAAKKSGNPK
+367 
-380 SWLAQ
+380 
-385 KANYQ
+385 KA
-390 KFGFTSSSGLYSDYE
+390 GFTDDYIAQVYGYTGFGTGRDKLGYDE
-405 TWLENGG
+405 DEGIFTWNGRRY
-412 VSNSSKTMA
+412 NS
-421 QGPFIALLSGF
+421 PEALAEDLDRANLTDAEKSTISRRLKASGF
-432 NTSLKNGEGERIL
+432 NITF
-445 STLDKTWPMMTSE
+445 
-458 QKAEMQ
+458 
-464 KLLKQYGYSYE
+464 
-475 EG
+475 

>member
-52 AEQRLLAN
+52 AELRLLAN

-96 DQLGSFGSF
+96 DQIGSFGSF

-173 PSSYAVNAATQ
+173 PSSHAVNAATQ

-211 YNMKLKDLNAVN
+211 YNMKLKDLNTVN

-278 ETSRQQTAQDSIR
+278 EVSRQQTAQDSIR

-341 GGSTRRSG
+341 GG
-349 GTSGGNTTDGN
+349 GTMSLTTAKAMAKEGQFTDTVLNT
-360 ESGLDYQ
+360 LR
-367 GLFEAAKKSGNPK
+367 
-380 SWLAQ
+380 
-385 KANYQ
+385 KA
-390 KFGFTSSSGLYSDYE
+390 GFTDDYIAQVYGYTGFGTGRDKLGYDE
-405 TWLENGG
+405 DEGIFTWNGRRY
-412 VSNSSKTMA
+412 NS
-421 QGPFIALLSGF
+421 PEALAEDLDRANLTDAEKSTISRRLKASGF
-432 NTSLKNGEGERIL
+432 NITF
-445 STLDKTWPMMTSE
+445 
-458 QKAEMQ
+458 
-464 KLLKQYGYSYE
+464 
-475 EG
+475 